1 MKLLYSVILLIT
13 SANLFANP
21 EPTVADA
28 EKGAKLFKQS
38 CATCHGKTGEKSAMN
53 QSKIINQLS
62 ADDIVLSLQNRK
74 AGTISISKAGNRIKS
89 KLSEQDMKDIAE
101 FLQKIE

>member
-1 MKLLYSVILLIT
+1 MKIIYSVILLIA
-13 SANLFANP
+13 SANLFANTDSP
-21 EPTVADA
+21 ADA
-28 EKGAKLFKQS
+28 EKGAKLFKQT

-53 QSKIINQLS
+53 QSKIINQLN
-62 ADDIVLSLQNRK
+62 ADEIVLALQNRK
-74 AGTISISKAGNRIKS
+74 TGTISISKAGNRIKS